1 MRIKGNI
8 FEEFFNLAKIY
19 GPIYTFWLG
28 PHPFVVISDLDIAKE
43 AFLDKKNDIAGRP
56 QFKICKSNEYLS

>member
-8 FEEFFNLAKIY
+8 FEEFSNLAKIH

-28 PHPFVVISDLDIAKE
+28 PHPFIVITDLDIAKE
-43 AFLDKKNDIAGRP
+43 AF
-56 QFKICKSNEYLS
+56 FY

>member
-8 FEEFFNLAKIY
+8 FEEFSNLAKIH

-28 PHPFVVISDLDIAKE
+28 PHPFIVISDLDIAKE

-56 QFKICKSNEYLS
+56 QFKTC